1 MWKKSQNFNYYNT
14 KNKLLSKFFIIMIVL
29 NVIPIINIPS
39 ENITCGSF
47 TGDDAN
53 PPSTGN
59 WIVDSSDNIVTNE
72 TIVLNGNLRINNGGS
87 LIFKNVTLL
96 MNCTFNG
103 TYNINVLD
111 GGLFHIMDY
120 DNNPN
125 TKSDS
130 SIITSATPDGRHR
143 FYLHVLD
150 GAEFNMKN
158 SELHECG
165 YETAEPFQHWTR
177 GLCIET
183 GNTVIEN
190 CLISHNYYGVML
202 YYFSNNSVIVNTDI
216 IFNDGEGIH
225 IEGKNVFTYMEN
237 IIVENCTI
245 ASNANRGSYPGLE
258 FLFTSNSRITNCNIY
273 HHQRSGISFGGS
285 KNVNIDSCNVI
296 NNLYGFSI
304 SGGISNCNISNNTIV
319 GNLDHAIYNWEGDYI
334 DAQYNYFGTNDQSQ
348 IKAQVIGN
356 VNYSNWL
363 DYRESEIL
371 HINDSKEWKNT
382 IKNLNNGLIINGNLT
397 ISNTTLIMNNSL
409 GNNFIQVNGKLN
421 IENSIIKINETK
433 PELISIWGVYA
444 FQYSSTSAG
453 YIKNSEIQDYKG
465 IRTRNKWMNISNT
478 TFGGKLCKQPLFG
491 LLISGE
497 NTIIEYCN
505 ISNSTSG
512 IEINSKNNIIT
523 NCNISF
529 NGWGIKLCGNK
540 NTVSNNLVINNYF
553 GIELNGGSNIITN
566 SNISNNSNGVI
577 IFTGFNNTIEN
588 CNIAFNNDVG
598 IGIYRFIGGQGKNNK
613 IYHNNFISNGK
624 NASSPDQAFDQ
635 GSNNKWDDGYPNGG
649 NYWNDYTGIDIYS
662 GEKQNIS
669 GSDGIGDVPY
679 NIPDRSAKD
688 RYPWLYPNG
697 QVYHLS
703 APILNSIILPT
714 SDGNYNL
721 TWNPV
726 PNAVNYTLYEH
737 EPSQELKEIATG
749 NSTFMNFT
757 GKENG
762 TYYYNVQA
770 VNDKCVS
777 ELSNMISIIVDYP
790 PNIPRNLIVT
800 PIVEGNTLNISWV
813 TNEIDTINYSIWSN
827 CTEIWKPL
835 INITHPNCSYVHN
848 NLTDGTRYFYK
859 IQAWDRRNQSSKV
872 SKIVIGIPF
881 DSVPPSTPKDLKVY
895 TLSNNSIELHWEP
908 NLETDL
914 TGYDIFRRESS
925 EEGYLKINNESVL
938 SNSYCDTNLKSNT
951 TYYYKIKAYD
961 EVPNYSDFSNIAFNT
976 TLITLPEIVS
986 YSPIGTDI
994 PLDTNISI
1002 TFNKP
1007 MNRISV
1013 EEAILIKPFTDGNYC
1028 WSDDLQKITLIPND
1042 YLIENEIYNITI
1054 LVGAVDLEN
1063 ISLLSPFSWEFITSN
1078 IPLPKIISYF
1088 PVGNFVPIDTNISVT
1103 FNTKMDKQSVESAF
1117 SIGIK
1122 INGTFHW
1129 TNDNLTIIFNPEER
1143 LLELTQYFITINN
1156 SAQDL
1161 FGKPIIS
1168 TFSWNFST
1176 GDFTAPK
1183 IISYSPVGKNVQIS
1197 TVITIIFNESMN
1209 ETSVIESF
1217 SITNNI
1223 NGEFHWRNNT
1233 LIFQPSLN
1241 LSYSTTYK
1249 VTITTHAEDIW
1260 GNHLFENLSWEF
1272 ATEQKSDQESK
1283 VPTMNVVLYVGISCI
1298 ILISIIVIFIWL
1310 RVKKSKLSVKESLN
1324 EKNKNE
1330 EEIDSKQL
1338 PSINKSNSKVGVPQ
1352 RSSTQEAIQKTSKD

>member
-1 MWKKSQNFNYYNT
+1 MWKKPQNFNYYKT
-14 KNKLLSKFFIIMIVL
+14 KNNLLSKFIIIIMIL
-29 NVIPIINIPS
+29 NAILIINFPLNNVTI
-39 ENITCGSF
+39 GSF
-47 TGDDAN
+47 TGEDAT

-59 WIVDSSDNIVTNE
+59 WIIDSPNNIVNDE
-72 TIVLNGNLRINNGGS
+72 TIILNGNLQIKNGGS
-87 LIFKNVTLL
+87 LTFKNVTLL
-96 MNCTFNG
+96 MNCRYNG
-103 TYNINVLD
+103 TYNIDVEN
-111 GGLFHIMDY
+111 GGSFNIMDK
-120 DNNPN
+120 DNNPASKN
-125 TKSDS
+125 DS
-130 SIITSATPDGRHR
+130 SIITSATPNGTCR
-143 FYLHVLD
+143 FYFHVRNGTD
-150 GAEFNMKN
+150 FEMRN

-165 YETAEPFQHWTR
+165 YETFEPFQYWSR

-183 GNTVIEN
+183 SNAVIEN

-216 IFNDGEGIH
+216 IHNDGPGIQ
-225 IEGKNVFTYMEN
+225 IRGKSTISPIEN
-237 IIVENCTI
+237 ILIENCTI
-245 ASNANRGSYPGLE
+245 ASNTKHGSDPGLE
-258 FLFTSNSRITNCNIY
+258 LFCTSNSKVTYCNIY
-273 HHQRSGISFGGS
+273 HHQSEGIRLGGS
-285 KNVNIDSCNVI
+285 KNVNVNSCNII
-296 NNLYGFSI
+296 NNLYGLSI
-304 SGGISNCNISNNTIV
+304 GGGILNCNISNNTIV
-319 GNLDHAIYNWEGDYI
+319 GNHDYAIYNWGGNYFE
-334 DAQYNYFGTNDQSQ
+334 AQFNYFGTYDQSQ
-348 IKAQVIGN
+348 IKAQITGN
-356 VNYSNWL
+356 TNYSNWL

-371 HINDSKEWKNT
+371 HINGSKEWKNT

-397 ISNTTLIMNNSL
+397 ISNCTVIINNSL
-409 GNNFIQVNGKLN
+409 GKNFIQVNGKLN

-433 PELISIWGVYA
+433 PELISIWGEYT
-444 FQYSSTSAG
+444 FQYSPTSSG

-465 IRTRNKWMNISNT
+465 INIRNNWMNISNT
-478 TFGGKLCKQPLFG
+478 TLRGNLCRQPMFG
-491 LLISGE
+491 LSISGE
-497 NTIIEYCN
+497 NTNIESCN
-505 ISNSTSG
+505 ISNSSCG
-512 IEINSKNNIIT
+512 IQINSKNNIIT
-523 NCNISF
+523 NCNITF
-529 NGWGIKLCGNK
+529 NGNGIELCGNK
-540 NTVSNNLVINNYF
+540 NTISNNRVYNNCW
-553 GIELNGGSNIITN
+553 GIELNGGFNVITN
-566 SNISNNSNGVI
+566 SNISNNSAGVI
-577 IFTGFNNTIEN
+577 ILTGFNNTINN
-588 CNIAFNNDVG
+588 CNITFNDNGGVF
-598 IGIYRFIGGQGKNNK
+598 IYRFIGGQGKNNK

-624 NASSPDQAFDQ
+624 NASAPDQAGDL

-649 NYWNDYTGIDIYS
+649 NYWNDYLGIDIYS

-669 GSDGIGDVPY
+669 GSDGMGDVPY

-697 QVYHLS
+697 QVFQLS
-703 APILNSIILPT
+703 APILNSIISPN

-721 TWNPV
+721 TWSSV

-737 EPSQELKEIATG
+737 EPSQELKEMAMG
-749 NSTFMNFT
+749 NSTFMNFM

-777 ELSNMISIIVDYP
+777 ELSNTISIVVDYP
-790 PNIPRNLIVT
+790 PDIPRNLTVT

-813 TNEIDTINYSIWSN
+813 PNQIDTINYSIWSN

-881 DSVPPSTPKDLKVY
+881 DSVPPGTPKDLKVY
-895 TLSNNSIELHWEP
+895 TISNNSIELHWEP
-908 NLETDL
+908 NIEPDL
-914 TGYDIFRRESS
+914 TGYDLFRRESS
-925 EEGYLKINNESVL
+925 EDEYIKINIESVP
-938 SNSYCDTNLKSNT
+938 SNSYYDTNLKSNT

-976 TLITLPEIVS
+976 TLITIPEIVS

-1013 EEAILIKPFTDGNYC
+1013 KEAILIKPLIDVDYC
-1028 WSDDLQKITLIPND
+1028 WSDDSHTITLIQKD
-1042 YLIENEIYNITI
+1042 YLIGNETYNITI
-1054 LVGAVDLEN
+1054 LVSAIDLEN

-1117 SIGIK
+1117 SIGKK

-1129 TNDNLTIIFNPEER
+1129 TKDNLTIVFNPEEK
-1143 LLELTQYFITINN
+1143 LLELTQYYITINN
-1156 SAQDL
+1156 SAHDL
-1161 FGKPIIS
+1161 LGKPIIS

-1176 GDFTAPK
+1176 GDFTPPK

-1241 LSYSTTYK
+1241 LSYKTAYK
-1249 VTITTHAEDIW
+1249 VTITTHAKDIW

-1272 ATEQKSDQESK
+1272 ATEQKSDQENK
-1283 VPTMNVVLYVGISCI
+1283 LLAMNVVLYVGISCI

-1310 RVKKSKLSVKESLN
+1310 RVKKSKLRVKESLN

-1330 EEIDSKQL
+1330 EEIDTKQL
-1338 PSINKSNSKVGVPQ
+1338 PSINKSNSKVGVLQ